1 MRFKIIKWQSTFE
14 KPLFIVDITKKD
26 FNLWYKEQ
34 SRRFKELY
42 DTNSSSIKVFDIDEC
57 YELRQMSLQHFE
69 CMTDFLYKN
78 PIISNS
84 EDLQNYLNKYNLF
97 ILKRYDKN
105 SVVLSN
111 QTILE
116 VNYDLW

>member
-1 MRFKIIKWQSTFE
+1 
-14 KPLFIVDITKKD
+14 
-26 FNLWYKEQ
+26 
-34 SRRFKELY
+34 
-42 DTNSSSIKVFDIDEC
+42 
-57 YELRQMSLQHFE
+57 
-69 CMTDFLYKN
+69 MTDFLYKN

-116 VNYDLW
+116 VNYNLW